1 MLFANFRALAVNI
14 YLKYT
19 FSWFFCQIILIIW
32 WFALAVRMTF
42 LYYWKRKINLKGRG
56 MKIAVAVD
64 ALAALAQESRLSIFR
79 LLVQAGK
86 EGLAAGVLGE
96 KLGIPPATLSFHLK
110 GLAHARLVKSRTA
123 GRYVI
128 YTANYVEMD
137 KLIAYL
143 TEHCCAGDTAQ
154 CSPRKSC

>member
-1 MLFANFRALAVNI
+1 MKIGLAVE
-14 YLKYT
+14 
-19 FSWFFCQIILIIW
+19 
-32 WFALAVRMTF
+32 
-42 LYYWKRKINLKGRG
+42 
-56 MKIAVAVD
+56 
-64 ALAALAQESRLSIFR
+64 ALAALAQESRLSVFR

-86 EGLAAGVLGE
+86 EGVAAGVLGD

-110 GLAHARLVKSRTA
+110 TLAHAKLVNSRSE

-128 YTANYVEMD
+128 YSANYAGMD

-154 CSPRKSC
+154 CAPVKKC